1 MNLNC
6 QMQNSDWDGLA
17 LGALTPQAA
26 APLVAHLRAGCSECA
41 TLFAKSQAAVL
52 ALGASLPGQAPSQL
66 VEDKLASYVSKTKVV
81 AMPAPRRSSFAPWLL
96 AAASLAFAAW
106 MGFNRPAPPALPV
119 AALPPASA
127 PFSSSAPDSV
137 AQPVETTR
145 VVDPNPELQNRI
157 RELELNLAQAR
168 QAATPVAPT
177 PSIAPAQ
184 KEPLIVKVEDPEK
197 DRQLNLYRERLQQLE
212 ALTQAQ
218 QRQLAELQHAKDKRL
233 EQMTTRLASLEVD
246 AAVQKKVIE
255 DYRNAFRTIES
266 NGMKQVELASVDRA
280 AQNSSARAL
289 YSKQGGLLVLAHDL
303 PKLPDQ
309 KCYQLWI
316 LRKGTPSIVSGGLI
330 KLDAQGRG
338 FLQSPPTPALND
350 ATGFAITDEPPGGSV
365 VARGHKLLFGAI

>member
-1 MNLNC
+1 
-6 QMQNSDWDGLA
+6 
-17 LGALTPQAA
+17 
-26 APLVAHLRAGCSECA
+26 
-41 TLFAKSQAAVL
+41 
-52 ALGASLPGQAPSQL
+52 
-66 VEDKLASYVSKTKVV
+66 
-81 AMPAPRRSSFAPWLL
+81 
-96 AAASLAFAAW
+96 
-106 MGFNRPAPPALPV
+106 
-119 AALPPASA
+119 
-127 PFSSSAPDSV
+127 
-137 AQPVETTR
+137 
-145 VVDPNPELQNRI
+145 LQNRI
-157 RELELNLAQAR
+157 RELELNLAQVR
-168 QAATPVAPT
+168 QAAPSVAPT
-177 PSIAPAQ
+177 PSIAPTPSVAPTP

-212 ALTQAQ
+212 ALNQAQ
-218 QRQLAELQHAKDKRL
+218 QRQLAELQQSKDKRL
-233 EQMTTRLASLEVD
+233 EQMNTRLASLEVD

>member
-26 APLVAHLRAGCSECA
+26 APLVTHLRTGCPECE
-41 TLFAKSQAAVL
+41 TLFAKSQSAAL

-66 VEDKLASYVSKTKVV
+66 VEDKLASYVGKTKVV
-81 AMPAPRRSSFAPWLL
+81 AMPVPRRTSFAPWLL
-96 AAASLAFAAW
+96 AAASFAFAAW
-106 MGFNRPAPPALPV
+106 MGFNRPAPITV
-119 AALPPASA
+119 
-127 PFSSSAPDSV
+127 SV
-137 AQPVETTR
+137 PIPERIETTR
-145 VVDPNPELQNRI
+145 VVDPNPNLQKRI
-157 RELELNLAQAR
+157 HELEQNLAKPK
-168 QAATPVAPT
+168 PVEVAVSVKPLV
-177 PSIAPAQ
+177 PVPQ
-184 KEPLIVKVEDPEK
+184 PEPIVVKVEDPEK

-212 ALTQAQ
+212 ALNQAQ
-218 QRQLAELQHAKDKRL
+218 QKQLAELQQARDKRL
-233 EQMTTRLASLEVD
+233 EQVNARVAGLEID
-246 AAVQKKVIE
+246 AAVQKKVLE

-280 AQNSSARAL
+280 SQNSSARAL
-289 YSKQGGLLVLAHDL
+289 YSRQGGLLVLAHDL

-316 LRKGTPSIVSGGLI
+316 LRKGSPSIVSGGLMKI
-330 KLDAQGRG
+330 DAQGRG
-338 FLQSPPTPALND
+338 FLQSPPTPALID

>member
-26 APLVAHLRAGCSECA
+26 APLVAHLRTGCAECA
-41 TLFAKSQAAVL
+41 TLFAKSHAAVL

-81 AMPAPRRSSFAPWLL
+81 AMPAPRRGALSPWLL

-106 MGFNRPAPPALPV
+106 MGFNRPASVSLPV
-119 AALPPASA
+119 SVPVSA
-127 PFSSSAPDSV
+127 PTSVPTSVSV
-137 AQPVETTR
+137 AQTAEPTR
-145 VVDPNPELQNRI
+145 VVDPNPDLQKRI
-157 RELELNLAQAR
+157 HELELSLAQVR
-168 QAATPVAPT
+168 QQGIPAVAQPPLPPP
-177 PSIAPAQ
+177 PS
-184 KEPLIVKVEDPEK
+184 EPLVVKVEDPEK

-212 ALTQAQ
+212 ALNQAHEK
-218 QRQLAELQHAKDKRL
+218 RLAELQQSRDKKL
-233 EQMTTRLASLEVD
+233 EQLNTRLAGLEVD
-246 AAVQKKVIE
+246 YAAQKKVID

-316 LRKGTPSIVSGGLI
+316 LRKGSPSIVSGGLM

-365 VARGHKLLFGAI
+365 IARGHKLLFGAI